1 MLMRHLNKILVV
13 GLLMKSGMGFSQTL
27 TPLPEEQNTI
37 QIFQKIAPKVVFIHR
52 LTTVADPFHQ
62 SLQMKESGSGS
73 GFVWDKQGH
82 VVTNFH
88 VIRGAEKFS
97 VTLNGMT
104 VDAHVIGFEP
114 RKDIA
119 VLKLDSRTALE
130 KLHSFEPMEI
140 APTHEL
146 MVGQKALAIGNPF
159 GFDHSLTVGVISAL
173 GRQVPGVGG
182 VTIHDMIQTDASIN
196 PGNSGG
202 PLLDSM
208 GRLIGMNTAIFSES
222 GSSAGVG
229 FAVPGNEI
237 EHIVNQIIKNGR
249 VKLAGIGFQPVPPS
263 IAQHFGVTRGIL
275 VAEVMPNTSAAKA
288 GLRGTYRDGL
298 GRIVLGDIVIGIN
311 GHPVKN
317 YDELYHLLSN
327 IEIGEKV
334 KVTIIRNGE
343 TITFDSTTID
353 IGAY

>member
-1 MLMRHLNKILVV
+1 MKKIYKIVAL
-13 GLLMKSGMGFSQTL
+13 GLLINTGWASTFM
-27 TPLPEEQNTI
+27 PLPEEQNTI
-37 QIFQKIAPKVVFIHR
+37 GIFQKIAPKVVFIHR
-52 LTTVADPFHQ
+52 LTTVVDPLHQ
-62 SLQMKESGSGS
+62 SFEVKESGSGS
-73 GFVWDKQGH
+73 GFIWDKKGH
-82 VVTNFH
+82 IVTNFH
-88 VIRGAEKFS
+88 VIKGADKFS
-97 VTLNGMT
+97 VTMNGMT
-104 VDAHVIGFEP
+104 VDANVIGFEP

-119 VLKLDSRTALE
+119 VLAINSPTAMSKLKD
-130 KLHSFEPMEI
+130 FEPIEI
-140 APTHEL
+140 SPTHEL
-146 MVGQKALAIGNPF
+146 IVGQKALAIGNPF

-173 GRQVPGVGG
+173 GRQVPGIGG

-237 EHIVNQIIKNGR
+237 EHIVNQIIQHGR
-249 VKLAGIGFQPVPPS
+249 VKLAGIGFQPVPPN

-275 VAEVMPNTSAAKA
+275 VADVMPNTSAERA

-298 GRIVLGDIVIGIN
+298 GRIVLGDIVVGIN

-317 YDELYHLLSN
+317 YDELYHLLSS
-327 IEIGEKV
+327 IEIGTTV
-334 KVTIIRNGE
+334 KVTLLRHGQPH
-343 TITFDSTTID
+343 TIQIKTID